1 MQRLGFPPNASLE
14 HKKLSVDLAEVIIKW
29 ELQRIKDDESESKLL
44 TAIDDDMEEKSTTVK
59 RATSEDFAESQ
70 RKKLNADNV
79 RSSSMFCKLKLYT
92 KLLRM
97 YFIFILRKTPARR
110 R

>member
-44 TAIDDDMEEKSTTVK
+44 NSTTDDDLDDKSAIK
-59 RATSEDFAESQ
+59 RTSSDDFNESQ
-70 RKKLNADNV
+70 RKKLQTDSV
-79 RSSSMFCKLKLYT
+79 RGSSK
-92 KLLRM
+92 
-97 YFIFILRKTPARR
+97 
-110 R
+110 

>member
-44 TAIDDDMEEKSTTVK
+44 NSSIDDDIDDKSPIK
-59 RATSEDFAESQ
+59 RTTSEDFSDSQ
-70 RKKLNADNV
+70 RKKLQTDSA
-79 RSSSMFCKLKLYT
+79 RSSSK
-92 KLLRM
+92 
-97 YFIFILRKTPARR
+97 
-110 R
+110 